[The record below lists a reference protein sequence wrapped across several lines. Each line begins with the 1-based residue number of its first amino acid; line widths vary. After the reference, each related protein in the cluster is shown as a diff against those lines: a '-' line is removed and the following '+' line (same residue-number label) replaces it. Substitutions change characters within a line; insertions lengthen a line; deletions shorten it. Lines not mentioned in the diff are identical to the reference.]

1 MKVIVMLMLIPR
13 SNFAEIFGI
22 RKLESLGV
30 PCGVVCVIL
39 RLAVLVELRLVTDG
53 QTDRHRHRPMASV
66 RVHVYSSLCP
76 RNLQSRNPLPIPFA
90 HR

>member
-1 MKVIVMLMLIPR
+1 MLMLIPR

-53 QTDRHRHRPMASV
+53 QT
-66 RVHVYSSLCP
+66 
-76 RNLQSRNPLPIPFA
+76 QTQA
-90 HR
+90 HG